1 MTGSDVCSSDLVGGK
16 TLTVGTAGVTK
27 TAAENGTV
35 LDVDNAVVYKGFT
48 VWYTQGETA
57 ATKLT
62 LTYTDENDQEHSKEV
77 ELTSDGEGE
86 KSAVFTFLDESG
98 RSAMSGK
105 IKSLKLKTDK
115 GTVAVKQIDYNFDVH
130 ESYFDMTVK
139 GTATIV
145 EPGEGIVTP
154 GVQSAA
160 TATNIGKSMS
170 CNPEGCFVN
179 MQFAYSEDRAAWQ
192 FIYNADAAY
201 PILQFGAFNH
211 PVSVKDLSG
220 KIYLVLNNA
229 TESEKFSVYLY
240 ADNNLANFAAIQP
253 VVTKNMGKG
262 SWVVLEIDIKSIIEG
277 KKNIT
282 GLQIVANKAGSV
294 YYRAI
299 IFR

>member
-1 MTGSDVCSSDLVGGK
+1 
-16 TLTVGTAGVTK
+16 
-27 TAAENGTV
+27 
-35 LDVDNAVVYKGFT
+35 
-48 VWYTQGETA
+48 
-57 ATKLT
+57 
-62 LTYTDENDQEHSKEV
+62 
-77 ELTSDGEGE
+77 
-86 KSAVFTFLDESG
+86 
-98 RSAMSGK
+98 
-105 IKSLKLKTDK
+105 
-115 GTVAVKQIDYNFDVH
+115 
-130 ESYFDMTVK
+130 
-139 GTATIV
+139 
-145 EPGEGIVTP
+145 
-154 GVQSAA
+154 
-160 TATNIGKSMS
+160 MS

-192 FIYNADAAY
+192 FIYNADNAY
-201 PILQFGAFNH
+201 PILQFAAFLH
-211 PVSVKDLSG
+211 PVPVKDLTG

-240 ADNNLANFAAIQP
+240 ADNNLANFAGIQP